1 MRIGI
6 FSESYE
12 PVLNGVTVSILTLT
26 KELKRLGHEVWV
38 FAPGY
43 SGHKDIENKV
53 FRFPSLRT
61 YKARD
66 YPLAIPY
73 LPRLQERVKSLNLDI
88 IHTHTP
94 FMLGWLGLR
103 LAKRLNIPII
113 STNHTW
119 YTEYAHYFP
128 LTPVWVTQSF
138 LVRMLRRY
146 YNRCDGVVAPSR
158 YIVDLLRGYGVR
170 TPMYVI
176 PTANSLDTS
185 RDQEARSRIRGEYG
199 IPADARVLLYVGRL
213 AREKNLDLLFE
224 AFERLARK
232 HGDIHLLLIGGG
244 PHEAGCRSMAARL
257 ECAGRIAFT
266 GYIPREKV
274 AKYYSAG
281 DLFAFPSTTETQ
293 GLVLAEALGAGVP
306 CVAVRAGG
314 SPEMIVDGEDSL
326 LAEDSVD
333 DFAGKIDRLLADREL
348 MERFSARA
356 IENASRFSPHEMAL
370 CMLEAYESVLA
381 RKGGA
386 AAG

>member
-26 KELKRLGHEVWV
+26 KELKRLGHHIWV

-43 SGHKDIENKV
+43 RGHKDIENRV

-73 LPRLQERVKSLNLDI
+73 LPRLPERVKDLDLDI

-128 LTPVWVTQSF
+128 LSPTAVTRSF
-138 LVRMLRRY
+138 IVRMLRRY
-146 YNRCDGVVAPSR
+146 YNQCDGVVVPSSP
-158 YIVDLLRGYGVR
+158 IAELLRGYGVH
-170 TPMYVI
+170 TPMHVI
-176 PTANSLDTS
+176 PTGNSLDTG
-185 RDQEARSRIRGEYG
+185 RDSEARSRIRAECS

-213 AREKNLDLLFE
+213 AREKNLELLFE

-232 HGDIHLLLIGGG
+232 HGDVYLLVVGGG
-244 PHEAGCRSMAARL
+244 PYEAACRSAASKL
-257 ECAGRIAFT
+257 QSGERIAFT
-266 GYIPREKV
+266 GHLPRELV

-293 GLVLAEALGAGVP
+293 GLVLAEALGAGIP
-306 CVAVRAGG
+306 CVAVNAGG
-314 SPEMIVDGEDSL
+314 SPEMLADGEDSL
-326 LAEDSVD
+326 LTEDDAD
-333 DFAGKIDRLLADREL
+333 DFTEKIDRLLTDREL

-356 IENASRFSPHEMAL
+356 VESSSRFSPYEMAL
-370 CMLEAYESVLA
+370 RTLDAYESV
-381 RKGGA
+381 RVQKRGA
-386 AAG
+386 EAG